1 MAQTYTDKPTLAAWN
16 ALEGKTEIVVGTYT
30 GSGTDS
36 QLINLGFRPKAVLV
50 TNGSGQLRER
60 ESSVYY
66 PYGSL
71 AVTGRDTS
79 LLALAENGFYA
90 RNNGTGTRG
99 NINGQIY
106 MYIAFG

>member
-1 MAQTYTDKPTLAAWN
+1 MNYEDRVTKEYLEN
-16 ALEGKTEIVVGTYT
+16 AIAGAGARIVTGMYT
-30 GSGTDS
+30 GNGADS
-36 QLINLGFRPKAVLV
+36 QLISLAFTPKAVLV

-71 AVTGRDTS
+71 AVTGRDTT
-79 LLALAENGFYA
+79 LLALAENGFYV